1 MPAKPGFQ
9 LACALA
15 GLLPAVVATAGSVP
29 PPPLPPVHAGADA
42 TAPRLDLRSR
52 ELDPPRY
59 PSEQVLAGI
68 SGTVVLLVDVRADGS
83 VGNVAVEKSSGSEG
97 LDVAAREAA
106 RAWRFEPG
114 QVAGKPTGGRV
125 RVPVSF
131 DLGPEPGAPRLDP
144 SLPVPAWDAAHP
156 VRTGVAQCDRFFN
169 AVLACVEGKVP
180 PQAFD
185 ALLQETERT
194 RRSVEGMSA
203 AQREDTAQS
212 CTAAMARIGAGHAA
226 AGCGFTP

>member
-1 MPAKPGFQ
+1 MPATARIQ
-9 LACALA
+9 LACALP
-15 GLLPAVVATAGSVP
+15 GLLLAAGAIAGGTP
-29 PPPLPPVHAGADA
+29 PPPPPPPPVTDA
-42 TAPRLDLRSR
+42 TSPRLDVRSR
-52 ELDPPRY
+52 ELNPPRY
-59 PSEQVLAGI
+59 PSEQVLSGI

-83 VGNVAVEKSSGSEG
+83 VGDVAVDKSSGSEG
-97 LDVAAREAA
+97 LDLAARDAA

-114 QVAGKPTGGRV
+114 QVAGRPTGGRV
-125 RVPVSF
+125 RVPVTF
-131 DLGPEPGAPRLDP
+131 DLGPEPGAPLLDP
-144 SLPVPAWDAAHP
+144 SLPIPAWDAAHP

-185 ALLQETERT
+185 ALLQETDRT

-212 CTAAMARIGAGHAA
+212 CTAALARFGAGHAA
-226 AGCGFTP
+226 AGCEFTP